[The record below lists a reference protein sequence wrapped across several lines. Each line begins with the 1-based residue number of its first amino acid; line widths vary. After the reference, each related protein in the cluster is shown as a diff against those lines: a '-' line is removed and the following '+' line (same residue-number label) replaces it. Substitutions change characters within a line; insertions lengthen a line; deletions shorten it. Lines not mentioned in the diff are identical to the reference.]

1 MHLASCITCL
11 SHVIHSTWTFLEVLI
26 RVRAHGLLL
35 VVMDVPMVIGLIHT
49 VDLIWNI
56 PMNVSGKW
64 APKAH

>member
-1 MHLASCITCL
+1 M
-11 SHVIHSTWTFLEVLI
+11 EVLI